1 MELDAPLQKSTEDDI
16 DMSTPSLNTSTKF
29 IKITL
34 EKQQAIAWRRY
45 ILRSIARLPSIE
57 VLECKIHEDQK
68 SCNYCDYGFIPSEI
82 QRHFVSMREQL
93 QLPECSIK
101 NVKE

>member
-1 MELDAPLQKSTEDDI
+1 VELDAPLQKSTEDDI

-57 VLECKIHEDQK
+57 ELECKIHKEQ
-68 SCNYCDYGFIPSEI
+68 SSYNYCDDGFIPSEI
-82 QRHFVSMREQL
+82 ERHFVAMRKHLNL
-93 QLPECSIK
+93 QGCRIRNIK
-101 NVKE
+101 E